1 MTKTI
6 LIIGAGVESVPGIII
21 AKKMGLKVVALDM
34 NPNAP
39 GFNFAD
45 DKIIC
50 STYDIGNAVIKASEY
65 NNKNKIDGVISIAT
79 DVPLTVAKIAEKLK
93 LCAPSVETAILASDK
108 ILMKHKLKEKGISIP
123 WFCQIDSLKHL
134 KYVVNEKKFNLVIK
148 PADSRGARGV
158 LRITKDIDLDWA
170 YNYSLSYS
178 PSKRVLV
185 EEFIDGP
192 QISTEAVI
200 IDGNGVNV
208 GFSERNY
215 EYIDKFAPYIIENG
229 GQMPS
234 SLPQKIKNE
243 ISSLTIEAGKAIGIY
258 NGTVKGDMV
267 YSSEGAKVIEVAA
280 RLSGGFFSTDQIP
293 LSIGVN
299 LVETAIKIALGEKVA
314 IDSIK
319 PKYQKGVAIRYFFP
333 KPGVVKEIK
342 NIEMF
347 KDAEWLYKLQFF
359 VKPND
364 IVEKI
369 TDHTKRAGVVIT
381 TGETKIEAV
390 ERAQSVVN
398 IIEIVTISNE

>member
-1 MTKTI
+1 
-6 LIIGAGVESVPGIII
+6 
-21 AKKMGLKVVALDM
+21 
-34 NPNAP
+34 
-39 GFNFAD
+39 
-45 DKIIC
+45 
-50 STYDIGNAVIKASEY
+50 
-65 NNKNKIDGVISIAT
+65 
-79 DVPLTVAKIAEKLK
+79 
-93 LCAPSVETAILASDK
+93 
-108 ILMKHKLKEKGISIP
+108 

-243 ISSLTIEAGKAIGIY
+243 ISSLTLEAGKAIGIY
-258 NGTVKGDMV
+258 NGTVKGDMI

-293 LSIGVN
+293 LSTGVN
-299 LVETAIKIALGEKVA
+299 LVETAIKIALGEQVA
-314 IDSIK
+314 
-319 PKYQKGVAIRYFFP
+319 
-333 KPGVVKEIK
+333 
-342 NIEMF
+342 
-347 KDAEWLYKLQFF
+347 
-359 VKPND
+359 
-364 IVEKI
+364 
-369 TDHTKRAGVVIT
+369 
-381 TGETKIEAV
+381 
-390 ERAQSVVN
+390 
-398 IIEIVTISNE
+398 